1 MTHELKILR
10 KYFLDIMYEHKTFE
24 IRKNDRDFHVG
35 DKLILKEWNPYQS
48 RYTGNYTEATVDYI
62 HHGNGEYGLA
72 EWTWQSGKF
81 IGLADVDSLPSA
93 FDGKTNGGVII
104 SLYPNLK
111 YTIRNGR
118 VVTTIGVASSF
129 DLDWWNAPY
138 KGVSE

>member
-72 EWTWQSGKF
+72 EGYCV
-81 IGLADVDSLPSA
+81 LALTDIKSYEKV
-93 FDGKTNGGVII
+93 
-104 SLYPNLK
+104 
-111 YTIRNGR
+111 R
-118 VVTTIGVASSF
+118 
-129 DLDWWNAPY
+129 
-138 KGVSE
+138 